1 MTRLTQLFQG
11 VTLPSNMNAGRLTS
25 GVNAL
30 LVLLLAYS
38 VAALTWQV
46 LPISSAVST
55 ATLAPP
61 LSNGTTQRAT
71 GPDLGAVAALHLL
84 GEAGS
89 VPVENDVPIDAPE
102 TRLKFTLK
110 GVFADSRKDNAMAI
124 IDSGSKDEKSYRVGD
139 VVAGAATLH
148 QILGDRVILK
158 RGEQLETL
166 YLPKENMGSTIP
178 QVQHNRVVTSGGFN
192 RNNIPAA
199 PRFGTSNMGDLRQ
212 KLMENPQDALQLINA
227 QPVMENGQLTGFR
240 VSPGKDRALFARVGL
255 RPGDVITAV
264 NGMQLSDATQ
274 MGQVFQQLKSA
285 QQLEVTLSRGGREQ
299 QLQLKLD

>member
-1 MTRLTQLFQG
+1 MIRLTQLFQG
-11 VTLPSNMNAGRLTS
+11 VTLPSSVNIGRLTS
-25 GVNAL
+25 GANAL

-38 VAALTWQV
+38 MATLTWQL
-46 LPISSAVST
+46 LPNSSPDST
-55 ATLAPP
+55 ATSFAP
-61 LSNGTTQRAT
+61 LSSGMTQRS
-71 GPDLGAVAALHLL
+71 GGQDLGAVAMLHLL

-89 VPVENDVPIDAPE
+89 VPVANDEPIDAPE

-110 GVFADSRKDNAMAI
+110 GVFADSRKENAMAI
-124 IDSGSKDEKSYRVGD
+124 IDSGSNDEKSYRIGD

-166 YLPKENMGSTIP
+166 YLPKEYAGTNLPPPQYNRAVPSNFGGSAIGSTP
-178 QVQHNRVVTSGGFN
+178 
-192 RNNIPAA
+192 RND
-199 PRFGTSNMGDLRQ
+199 TSNMGDLRQ

-285 QQLEVTLSRGGREQ
+285 QQLEVTLNRGGREQ
-299 QLQLKLD
+299 QLQLKLE

>member
-11 VTLPSNMNAGRLTS
+11 LTLPSSVNVGRLTS
-25 GVNAL
+25 GANVL

-38 VAALTWQV
+38 MATITWQ
-46 LPISSAVST
+46 LMPTSSAGSTTTSFAPISS
-55 ATLAPP
+55 
-61 LSNGTTQRAT
+61 GITQRASSQ
-71 GPDLGAVAALHLL
+71 DLSAVATLHLL

-89 VPVENDVPIDAPE
+89 VPVANDEPIDAPE

-110 GVFADSRKDNAMAI
+110 GVFADSRKENAMAI
-124 IDSGSKDEKSYRVGD
+124 IESGSNDEKSYRVGD

-166 YLPKENMGSTIP
+166 YLPKEYAGTNLPLP
-178 QVQHNRVVTSGGFN
+178 QYNRVVPSNFGGSA
-192 RNNIPAA
+192 ISSA
-199 PRFGTSNMGDLRQ
+199 PRIDTSNMGDLRQ

-285 QQLEVTLSRGGREQ
+285 QQLEVTLNRGGREQ